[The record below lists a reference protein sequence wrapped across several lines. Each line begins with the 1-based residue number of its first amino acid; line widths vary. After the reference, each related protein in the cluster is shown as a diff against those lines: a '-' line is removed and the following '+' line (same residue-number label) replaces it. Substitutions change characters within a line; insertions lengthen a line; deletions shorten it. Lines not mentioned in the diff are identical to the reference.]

1 MDKKSDSHEN
11 KNDKYEKLI
20 LALVAFSIILL
31 VSVQC
36 VILNNGGVIF
46 INTGQNNHGTALGKT
61 VYLYEYG
68 YITLE
73 LGKDEPIPE
82 LYILKNGVK
91 AADFSSTVVQLEV
104 LRGDIIEID
113 AVNVPY
119 KVTVR
124 VTQVDKMF
132 SQECRNVSVGLFG
145 EVKTLLKVK

>member
-1 MDKKSDSHEN
+1 MDKRPAAMIIMKTDM
-11 KNDKYEKLI
+11 KKLI

-31 VSVQC
+31 VSVQY
-36 VILNNGGVIF
+36 VILNNGGVLF

-68 YITLE
+68 YITLR

-82 LYILKNGVK
+82 LYMIRNGVK

-113 AVNVPY
+113 AVNVPD

-124 VTQVDKMF
+124 VAQVDKIF

-145 EVKTLLKVK
+145 EVRHY